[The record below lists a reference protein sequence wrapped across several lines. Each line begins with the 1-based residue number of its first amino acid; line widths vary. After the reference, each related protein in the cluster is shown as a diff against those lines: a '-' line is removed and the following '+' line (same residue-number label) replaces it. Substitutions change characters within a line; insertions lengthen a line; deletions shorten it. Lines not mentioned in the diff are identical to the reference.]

1 VLLQLSSVSKSYGAQ
16 TVLRDVTFQINPG
29 EKTGLIG
36 TNGSGKT
43 TLLKILST
51 TVEPDDGVVSRRS
64 GLITG
69 TLEQIPDFHE
79 RTTVL
84 EEALRSF
91 ANLIATEKEL
101 AALEHEIAGHADP
114 VLLDRYATLQHEFEH
129 KGGYR
134 FRSMAEAAVLGI
146 GFTRP
151 MLTRETRALSGG
163 EKNRLALAKLLLSEA
178 DLLLLDEPTNHLDIR
193 SIEWLE
199 KFLKDTAKTV
209 IVVSHDRIFLDRV
222 VNRILEVDNS
232 RLSDYPGNYSD
243 YVRGRAE
250 RLAQQEKEW
259 NLQKRWIENQEDYI
273 RRNLAGQKTKQA
285 KSRRN
290 LLARVHRLE
299 RPKASSEKVKFNF
312 LPVDRGSRHVLRTE
326 ELTIGYD
333 KPLIQNLQFQV
344 ERGERWAILGANGS
358 GKTTLLRT
366 LTGEVS
372 PMSGGMEWSEN
383 LELGYYD
390 QQLSGLDPASTIL
403 EEIRS
408 LDMKPTD
415 GELRSYLAM
424 FLFSGEDIF
433 KKVESLSGGE
443 KSRLALAKLIYEGP
457 ALLALDEPTNH
468 LDIVSREALESA
480 LLEYPGTILF
490 VTHDR
495 YLAKKIATHLM
506 YIEGQKA
513 YTFDRLSAFE
523 EWLVEGKTEGKL
535 EGKPVAQ
542 PAAEAAA
549 AAPRTSG
556 QAGQATAMS
565 KNRRDKLQNEV
576 KQIEENISRLEAE
589 LKNLEEGFANPDPT
603 LNWEAAHRRH
613 AAIRE
618 ELETLYATLADQW
631 EQMGL

>member
-16 TVLRDVTFQINPG
+16 TVLQDVTFQINPG
-29 EKTGLIG
+29 EKVGLIG

-43 TLLKILST
+43 TLLKILANT
-51 TVEPDDGVVSRRS
+51 QEPDAGTVSRRN
-64 GLITG
+64 GLSTG
-69 TLEQIPDFHE
+69 TLEQIPDFHQT
-79 RTTVL
+79 TTVL

-91 ANLIATEKEL
+91 AALIAVEEEL
-101 AALEHEIAGHADP
+101 ANLEHEIANHADP
-114 VLLDRYATLQHEFEH
+114 QLLDRYATLQHEFEH

-134 FRSMAEAAVLGI
+134 FRSMTEAAVLGI
-146 GFTRP
+146 GFTRA
-151 MLTRETRALSGG
+151 MLNRETRALSGG

-199 KFLKDTAKTV
+199 KFLKETTKTIV
-209 IVVSHDRIFLDRV
+209 VVSHDRIFLDRV
-222 VNRILEVDNS
+222 VNRILEIDNS
-232 RLSDYPGNYSD
+232 RLNDYPGNYSD
-243 YVRGRAE
+243 YVRGREE
-250 RLAQQEKEW
+250 RLARQAKEW
-259 NLQKRWIENQEDYI
+259 DLQKRWIENQEDYI

-299 RPKASSEKVKFNF
+299 RPRASSEKVKFKF
-312 LPVDRGSRHVLRTE
+312 MPVDRGSRHVLRTE
-326 ELTIGYD
+326 DLTIGYD
-333 KPLIQNLQFQV
+333 KPLIRNLQFQV

-372 PMSGGMEWSEN
+372 PISGGMEWADS

-390 QQLSGLDPASTIL
+390 QQLSGLEPGSTII

-424 FLFSGEDIF
+424 FLFSGDDVF

-443 KSRLALAKLIYEGP
+443 KSRLALAKIIFERP

-468 LDIVSREALESA
+468 LDIASREALESA
-480 LLEYPGTILF
+480 LLEYPGTIIF

-495 YLAKKIATHLM
+495 YLARKIATHLM
-506 YIEGQKA
+506 YIEDQRA

-523 EWLVEGKTEGKL
+523 DWLTNDR
-535 EGKPVAQ
+535 
-542 PAAEAAA
+542 PA
-549 AAPRTSG
+549 S
-556 QAGQATAMS
+556 QAIAVTATATPSAGPVPGMS
-565 KNRRDKLQNEV
+565 KNRRDKLQNAV
-576 KQIEENISRLEAE
+576 KQIEESISRLETE
-589 LKNLEEGFANPDPT
+589 LKSLEESFANPDPEM
-603 LNWEAAHRRH
+603 NWESAHRRH
-613 AAIRE
+613 AAIQE
-618 ELETLYATLADQW
+618 ELEKLYNELATHW
-631 EQMGL
+631 EQMGH

>member
-1 VLLQLSSVSKSYGAQ
+1 VLLQLSSVSRSYGAQ

-29 EKTGLIG
+29 EKVGLIG

-43 TLLKILST
+43 TLLKILANAQ
-51 TVEPDDGVVSRRS
+51 EPDEGTVSRRS
-64 GLITG
+64 GLSTG

-79 RTTVL
+79 STTVL
-84 EEALRSF
+84 DEALRSF
-91 ANLIATEKEL
+91 AGLIDAEKEL
-101 AALEHEIAGHADP
+101 ADLEHEIAIHADP
-114 VLLDRYATLQHEFEH
+114 QLLDRYATLQHEFEH

-151 MLTRETRALSGG
+151 MLMRETRALSGG

-199 KFLKDTAKTV
+199 KFLKDTSKTIV
-209 IVVSHDRIFLDRV
+209 VVSHDRIFLDRV
-222 VNRILEVDNS
+222 VNRILEIDNS

-243 YVRGRAE
+243 YVRGREE
-250 RLAQQEKEW
+250 RLARQEKEW
-259 NLQKRWIENQEDYI
+259 DLQKRWIENQEDYI

-299 RPKASSEKVKFNF
+299 RPKSSSEKVKFKF
-312 LPVDRGSRHVLRTE
+312 MPVDRGSRHVLRTE
-326 ELTIGYD
+326 DLTIGYD

-366 LTGEVS
+366 LTGKVS
-372 PMSGGMEWSEN
+372 PISGGMEWADG

-390 QQLSGLDPASTIL
+390 QQLSGLDPNATII

-424 FLFSGEDIF
+424 FLFSGDDVF

-443 KSRLALAKLIYEGP
+443 KSRLALAKIIFEGP

-468 LDIVSREALESA
+468 LDIASREALESA

-495 YLAKKIATHLM
+495 YLARKIATHLM
-506 YIEGQKA
+506 YIEDQRA

-523 EWLVEGKTEGKL
+523 EWLMDGRPAAQPLAETAA
-535 EGKPVAQ
+535 VAQ
-542 PAAEAAA
+542 PAS
-549 AAPRTSG
+549 AAPVSS
-556 QAGQATAMS
+556 MS
-565 KNRRDKLQNEV
+565 KNRRDKLQTAV
-576 KQIEENISRLEAE
+576 KQIEENISRLETE
-589 LKNLEEGFANPDPT
+589 LKNLEEGFASPDPAMD
-603 LNWEAAHRRH
+603 WESAHRRH
-613 AAIRE
+613 AGIRE
-618 ELETLYATLADQW
+618 ELEVLYTELASQW

>member
-1 VLLQLSSVSKSYGAQ
+1 MLLQLSSVSKSYGAQ
-16 TVLRDVTFQINPG
+16 TVLRDATFQINPG
-29 EKTGLIG
+29 EKVGLIG

-43 TLLKILST
+43 TLLKILSNT
-51 TVEPDDGVVSRRS
+51 LEHDEGLVSRRS
-64 GLITG
+64 GLVTG

-79 RTTVL
+79 STTVL
-84 EEALRSF
+84 DEALRSF
-91 ANLIATEKEL
+91 GSLIALEEEL
-101 AALEHEIAGHADP
+101 RNLEHQISGHANP
-114 VLLDRYATLQHEFEH
+114 ELLDRYAAMQHEFEH

-146 GFTRP
+146 GFSRP
-151 MLTRETRALSGG
+151 MLSRETRALSGG

-199 KFLKDTAKTV
+199 KFLKETAKT
-209 IVVSHDRIFLDRV
+209 ILVVSHDRIFLDRV
-222 VNRILEVDNS
+222 VNRILEIDNS
-232 RLSDYPGNYSD
+232 RLSSYPGNYTD

-259 NLQKRWIENQEDYI
+259 DLQKRWIENQEDYI

-299 RPKASSEKVKFNF
+299 RPKASSEKVKFKF

-326 ELTIGYD
+326 GLTVGYD
-333 KPLIQNLQFQV
+333 KTLIGNLNFSV

-372 PMSGGMEWSEN
+372 PIAGDMEWAEG

-390 QQLSGLDPASTIL
+390 QQLSGLDPAATVL
-403 EEIRS
+403 EEVRS

-415 GELRSYLAM
+415 GELRAYLAM
-424 FLFSGEDIF
+424 FLFSGDDVL
-433 KKVESLSGGE
+433 KKVASLSGGE
-443 KSRLALAKLIYEGP
+443 KSRLALAKIIFEGP

-468 LDIVSREALESA
+468 LDIASREALESA
-480 LLEYPGTILF
+480 LLDYPGTILF

-495 YLAKKIATHLM
+495 YLARKLATRLM
-506 YIEGQKA
+506 YIEDQRA
-513 YTFDRLSAFE
+513 HTFDRLSAFE
-523 EWLVEGKTEGKL
+523 DWLL
-535 EGKPVAQ
+535 EDRTSSRG
-542 PAAEAAA
+542 AAE
-549 AAPRTSG
+549 P
-556 QAGQATAMS
+556 AGIAQRASSVAVPAMS

-576 KQIEENISRLEAE
+576 KQIEENISRLETE
-589 LKNLEEGFANPDPT
+589 QKSLEEGFANPDPSM
-603 LNWEAAHRRH
+603 NWQLAQERY
-613 AAIRE
+613 AAIRK
-618 ELETLYATLADQW
+618 ELESLYTALGAQW

>member
-1 VLLQLSSVSKSYGAQ
+1 MLLQLSSVSRSYGAQ
-16 TVLRDVTFQINPG
+16 TVLRDVSFQINPG
-29 EKTGLIG
+29 EKIGLIG
-36 TNGSGKT
+36 NNGSGKT
-43 TLLKILST
+43 TLLRILAKAQD
-51 TVEPDDGVVSRRS
+51 PDEGAVNRRS
-64 GLITG
+64 GLSTG

-79 RTTVL
+79 STTVL
-84 EEALRSF
+84 DEALRSF
-91 ANLIATEKEL
+91 SDLIAAEKEL
-101 AALEHEIAGHADP
+101 ADLEHEIASDADP
-114 VLLDRYATLQHEFEH
+114 ELLNRYAILQHEFEH

-151 MLTRETRALSGG
+151 MLMRESRALSGG

-199 KFLKDTAKTV
+199 KFLKDTAKTIV
-209 IVVSHDRIFLDRV
+209 VVSHDRIFLDRV
-222 VNRILEVDNS
+222 VNRILEIENS
-232 RLSDYPGNYSD
+232 RLCDYPGNYTD
-243 YVRGRAE
+243 YVRGREE
-250 RLAQQEKEW
+250 RLARQEKEW
-259 NLQKRWIENQEDYI
+259 HLQKRWIENQEDYI

-299 RPKASSEKVKFNF
+299 RPRASSEKVKFKF
-312 LPVDRGSRHVLRTE
+312 MPVDRGSRHVLRTE
-326 ELTIGYD
+326 DLTIGYD
-333 KPLIQNLQFQV
+333 KPLIRSLQFQV
-344 ERGERWAILGANGS
+344 ERRERWAILGANGS

-372 PMSGGMEWSEN
+372 PISGEMEWADG

-390 QQLSGLDPASTIL
+390 QQLSGLDPTATII

-424 FLFSGEDIF
+424 FLFSGDDVF
-433 KKVESLSGGE
+433 KKIDSLSGGE

-468 LDIVSREALESA
+468 LDIASREALESA

-495 YLAKKIATHLM
+495 YLARKIATHLM
-506 YIEGQKA
+506 YIEDQRA

-523 EWLVEGKTEGKL
+523 EWLMEGRRAGQPIVEMAAAT
-535 EGKPVAQ
+535 Q
-542 PAAEAAA
+542 PASAT
-549 AAPRTSG
+549 P
-556 QAGQATAMS
+556 AGGMS
-565 KNRRDKLQNEV
+565 KNRRDKLQTSV
-576 KQIEENISRLEAE
+576 KQIEENISRLETE
-589 LKNLEEGFANPDPT
+589 LKSLEDGFANPDPAM
-603 LNWEAAHRRH
+603 NWESAHRRH

-618 ELETLYATLADQW
+618 ELEKLYSELAGQW
-631 EQMGL
+631 EQMGQ

>member
-1 VLLQLSSVSKSYGAQ
+1 VLLQLSSVSRSFGAQ

-29 EKTGLIG
+29 EKVGLIG

-43 TLLKILST
+43 TLLKILANTS
-51 TVEPDDGVVSRRS
+51 EPDEGTVSRRS
-64 GLITG
+64 GLSTG

-79 RTTVL
+79 STTVL
-84 EEALRSF
+84 DEALRSF
-91 ANLIATEKEL
+91 AGLIAAEKEL
-101 AALEHEIAGHADP
+101 GNLEHEIATHADP
-114 VLLDRYATLQHEFEH
+114 QLLDRYATLQHEFEH
-129 KGGYR
+129 QGGYR
-134 FRSMAEAAVLGI
+134 FRSMTEAAVLGI
-146 GFTRP
+146 GFTRE
-151 MLTRETRALSGG
+151 MLSRETRALSGG

-199 KFLKDTAKTV
+199 KFLKDTEKTIV
-209 IVVSHDRIFLDRV
+209 VVSHDRIFLDRV
-222 VNRILEVDNS
+222 VSRILEIDNS

-243 YVRGRAE
+243 YVRGREE
-250 RLAQQEKEW
+250 RLARQEKEW
-259 NLQKRWIENQEDYI
+259 DLQKRWIENQEDYI
-273 RRNLAGQKTKQA
+273 RRNLAGQKTRQA

-299 RPKASSEKVKFNF
+299 RPKSSSEKVKFKF
-312 LPVDRGSRHVLRTE
+312 LPVDRGSRRVLRTE
-326 ELTIGYD
+326 DLTVGYD
-333 KPLIQNLQFQV
+333 KPLIRNLQFQV

-372 PMSGGMEWSEN
+372 PISGGLEWADG

-390 QQLSGLDPASTIL
+390 QQLSGLDPGSTII

-424 FLFSGEDIF
+424 FLFSGDDVF

-443 KSRLALAKLIYEGP
+443 KSRLALAKIIFEGP

-468 LDIVSREALESA
+468 LDIASREALESA

-495 YLAKKIATHLM
+495 YLARKIATHLM
-506 YIEGQKA
+506 YIEDQRA

-523 EWLVEGKTEGKL
+523 EWLMDDRTASHTV
-535 EGKPVAQ
+535 
-542 PAAEAAA
+542 AAA
-549 AAPRTSG
+549 ATSVPPASPAPVS
-556 QAGQATAMS
+556 AMS
-565 KNRRDKLQNEV
+565 KNRRDKLQSSV
-576 KQIEENISRLEAE
+576 KQVEENISRLEME
-589 LKNLEEGFANPDPT
+589 LKSLEEGFANPAPEM
-603 LNWEAAHRRH
+603 NWESAHRRH
-613 AAIRE
+613 AAIHE
-618 ELETLYATLADQW
+618 ELEKLYSELATQW
-631 EQMGL
+631 EQMDL

>member
-29 EKTGLIG
+29 EKVGLIG

-43 TLLKILST
+43 TLLKILANAQ
-51 TVEPDDGVVSRRS
+51 EPDEGTVSRRS
-64 GLITG
+64 GLSTG

-79 RTTVL
+79 STTVL
-84 EEALRSF
+84 DEALRSF
-91 ANLIATEKEL
+91 GGLIAAEKEL
-101 AALEHEIAGHADP
+101 AELEHEIASHANP
-114 VLLDRYATLQHEFEH
+114 QLLDRYATLQHEFEH

-151 MLTRETRALSGG
+151 MLERETRALSGG

-199 KFLKDTAKTV
+199 KFLKDTTKTIV
-209 IVVSHDRIFLDRV
+209 VVSHDRIFLDRV
-222 VNRILEVDNS
+222 VNRILEIDNS

-243 YVRGRAE
+243 YVRGREE
-250 RLAQQEKEW
+250 RLARQEKEW
-259 NLQKRWIENQEDYI
+259 DLQKRWIENQEDYI

-299 RPKASSEKVKFNF
+299 RPRASSEKVKFKF
-312 LPVDRGSRHVLRTE
+312 MPVERGSRHVLRAE
-326 ELTIGYD
+326 DLTIGYD
-333 KPLIQNLQFQV
+333 KPLIRNLQFQV

-372 PMSGGMEWSEN
+372 PISGGMEWADA

-390 QQLSGLDPASTIL
+390 QQLSGLDPNATII

-424 FLFSGEDIF
+424 FLFSGDDVF

-468 LDIVSREALESA
+468 LDIASREALESA

-495 YLAKKIATHLM
+495 YLARKIATHLM
-506 YIEGQKA
+506 YIEDQRA

-523 EWLVEGKTEGKL
+523 EWLMEGKSTG
-535 EGKPVAQ
+535 Q
-542 PAAEAAA
+542 PMADAAA
-549 AAPRTSG
+549 AMQPASSAPASG
-556 QAGQATAMS
+556 MS
-565 KNRRDKLQNEV
+565 KNRRDKLQSAV
-576 KQIEENISRLEAE
+576 KQIEENISQLETE
-589 LKNLEEGFANPDPT
+589 LKNLEEGFANPDPAM
-603 LNWEAAHRRH
+603 NWESAHRRH

-618 ELETLYATLADQW
+618 ELENLYTELSSHW

>member
-1 VLLQLSSVSKSYGAQ
+1 MLLQLSSVSKSYGAQ
-16 TVLRDVTFQINPG
+16 TVLRDATFQINPG
-29 EKTGLIG
+29 EKVGLIG

-43 TLLKILST
+43 TLLKILSNT
-51 TVEPDDGVVSRRS
+51 LEHDEGLVSRRS
-64 GLITG
+64 GLVTG

-79 RTTVL
+79 STTVL
-84 EEALRSF
+84 DEALRSF
-91 ANLIATEKEL
+91 GSLIALEEEL
-101 AALEHEIAGHADP
+101 RNLEHQISGHANP
-114 VLLDRYATLQHEFEH
+114 ELLDRYAAMQHEFEH

-146 GFTRP
+146 GFSRP
-151 MLTRETRALSGG
+151 MLSRETRALSGG

-199 KFLKDTAKTV
+199 KFLKETAKT
-209 IVVSHDRIFLDRV
+209 ILVVSHDRIFLDRV
-222 VNRILEVDNS
+222 VNRILEIDNS
-232 RLSDYPGNYSD
+232 RLSSYPGNYTD

-259 NLQKRWIENQEDYI
+259 DLQKRWIENQEDYI

-299 RPKASSEKVKFNF
+299 RPKASSEKVKFKF

-326 ELTIGYD
+326 GLTVGYD
-333 KPLIQNLQFQV
+333 KTLIGNLNFSV

-372 PMSGGMEWSEN
+372 PIAGDMEWAEG

-390 QQLSGLDPASTIL
+390 QQLSGLDPAATVL
-403 EEIRS
+403 EEVRS

-415 GELRSYLAM
+415 GELRAYLAM
-424 FLFSGEDIF
+424 FLFSGDDVL
-433 KKVESLSGGE
+433 KKVASLSGGE
-443 KSRLALAKLIYEGP
+443 KSRLALAKIIFEGP

-468 LDIVSREALESA
+468 LDIASREALESA
-480 LLEYPGTILF
+480 LLDYPGTILF

-495 YLAKKIATHLM
+495 YLARKLATRLM
-506 YIEGQKA
+506 YIEDQRA
-513 YTFDRLSAFE
+513 HTFDRLSAFE
-523 EWLVEGKTEGKL
+523 DWLL
-535 EGKPVAQ
+535 EDRTSSRG
-542 PAAEAAA
+542 AAE
-549 AAPRTSG
+549 P
-556 QAGQATAMS
+556 AGIAQRASSVAVPAMS

-576 KQIEENISRLEAE
+576 KQIEENISRLETE
-589 LKNLEEGFANPDPT
+589 QKSLEEGFANPDPSM
-603 LNWEAAHRRH
+603 NWQLAQERY
-613 AAIRE
+613 AAIRK
-618 ELETLYATLADQW
+618 ELDSLYTALVAQW

>member
-1 VLLQLSSVSKSYGAQ
+1 VLLQLNGVSRSYGAQ

-29 EKTGLIG
+29 EKVGLIG

-43 TLLKILST
+43 TLLKILAN
-51 TVEPDDGVVSRRS
+51 VQEPDEGVISRRS
-64 GLITG
+64 GLSTG

-79 RTTVL
+79 STTVL
-84 EEALRSF
+84 DEALRSF
-91 ANLIATEKEL
+91 AGLIAAEKEL
-101 AALEHEIAGHADP
+101 AELEHEIAIHADP
-114 VLLDRYATLQHEFEH
+114 QLLDRYATLQHEFEH

-199 KFLKDTAKTV
+199 KFLKDTTKTIV
-209 IVVSHDRIFLDRV
+209 VVSHDRIFLDRV
-222 VNRILEVDNS
+222 VTRILEIENS
-232 RLSDYPGNYSD
+232 KLSDYPGNYTD
-243 YVRGRAE
+243 YVRGREE
-250 RLAQQEKEW
+250 RLARQEKEW
-259 NLQKRWIENQEDYI
+259 DLQKRWIENQEDYI

-299 RPKASSEKVKFNF
+299 RPRASSEKVKFKF

-326 ELTIGYD
+326 NLTIGYD
-333 KPLIQNLQFQV
+333 KTLIENLEFQV

-358 GKTTLLRT
+358 GKTSLLRT
-366 LTGEVS
+366 IIGEVS
-372 PMSGGMEWSEN
+372 PLSGGMEWSDG

-390 QQLSGLDPASTIL
+390 QQLSGLDPNATII

-424 FLFSGEDIF
+424 FLFSGEDVF

-468 LDIVSREALESA
+468 LDIASREALESA

-495 YLAKKIATHLM
+495 YLARKIATHLM
-506 YIEGQKA
+506 YIEDQRA

-523 EWLVEGKTEGKL
+523 EWLAEGRSAGRSLADTATVSL
-535 EGKPVAQ
+535 SAS
-542 PAAEAAA
+542 
-549 AAPRTSG
+549 AAPVVSG
-556 QAGQATAMS
+556 MS
-565 KNRRDKLQNEV
+565 KNRRDKLQNTV
-576 KQIEENISRLEAE
+576 KQIEESISKLEAE
-589 LKNLEEGFANPDPT
+589 LKNLEDGFAKPDPAM
-603 LNWEAAHRRH
+603 NWESAHRRH
-613 AAIRE
+613 AAVRD
-618 ELETLYATLADQW
+618 ELEKLYTELASQW

>member
-1 VLLQLSSVSKSYGAQ
+1 VLLQLSSVSRSYGAQ

-29 EKTGLIG
+29 EKIGLIG

-43 TLLKILST
+43 TLLKILANT
-51 TVEPDDGVVSRRS
+51 QEPDEGTISRKS
-64 GLITG
+64 GLSTG

-79 RTTVL
+79 STTVL

-91 ANLIATEKEL
+91 SGLIAAEKEL
-101 AALEHEIAGHADP
+101 ADLEHEISSHADP
-114 VLLDRYATLQHEFEH
+114 QLLDRHATLQHEFEH

-151 MLTRETRALSGG
+151 MLMRETRALSGG

-199 KFLKDTAKTV
+199 KFLKDTTKTIV
-209 IVVSHDRIFLDRV
+209 VVSHDRIFLDRV
-222 VNRILEVDNS
+222 VNRILEIDNS

-243 YVRGRAE
+243 YVRGREE
-250 RLAQQEKEW
+250 RLARQEKEW
-259 NLQKRWIENQEDYI
+259 DLQKRWIENQEDYI

-299 RPKASSEKVKFNF
+299 RPKASSEKVKFKF
-312 LPVDRGSRHVLRTE
+312 MPVDRGSRHVLRTE
-326 ELTIGYD
+326 DLTIGYD
-333 KPLIQNLQFQV
+333 KPLIRNLQFQV

-372 PMSGGMEWSEN
+372 PVSGGMEWADG

-390 QQLSGLDPASTIL
+390 QQLSGLDPNATII

-408 LDMKPTD
+408 LDMRPTD

-424 FLFSGEDIF
+424 FLFSGDDVF

-443 KSRLALAKLIYEGP
+443 KSRLALAKIIFEGP

-468 LDIVSREALESA
+468 LDIASREALESA

-495 YLAKKIATHLM
+495 YLARKIATHLM
-506 YIEGQKA
+506 YIEDQRA

-523 EWLVEGKTEGKL
+523 EWLMEGRPASQPL
-535 EGKPVAQ
+535 AVSAALPQ
-542 PAAEAAA
+542 PAS
-549 AAPRTSG
+549 AAPVSG
-556 QAGQATAMS
+556 MS
-565 KNRRDKLQNEV
+565 KNRRDKLQTAV
-576 KQIEENISRLEAE
+576 KQIEENISELEAE
-589 LKNLEEGFANPDPT
+589 LKSLEEVFANPDPG
-603 LNWEAAHRRH
+603 LNWESAHRRH

-618 ELETLYATLADQW
+618 ELEKLYSELSSHW

>member
-1 VLLQLSSVSKSYGAQ
+1 MLLQLSSVSKSYGAQ

-43 TLLKILST
+43 TLLKILSNT
-51 TVEPDDGVVSRRS
+51 LETDDGIVSRRS
-64 GLITG
+64 GLVTG

-79 RTTVL
+79 TTTVL
-84 EEALRSF
+84 DEALRSF
-91 ANLIATEKEL
+91 ASLIDTEKEL
-101 AALEHEIAGHADP
+101 AVLEHEIAGNANP
-114 VLLDRYATLQHEFEH
+114 ELLDRYATLQHEFEH

-151 MLTRETRALSGG
+151 MLTRETRGLSGG

-232 RLSDYPGNYSD
+232 RLSDYPGNYTD

-259 NLQKRWIENQEDYI
+259 SLQKRWIENQEDYI

-290 LLARVHRLE
+290 QLARVHRLE
-299 RPKASSEKVKFNF
+299 KPKSSSEKVKFKF

-372 PMSGGMEWSEN
+372 PLSGGMEWSEN

-390 QQLSGLDPASTIL
+390 QQLSGLDPAATIL

-424 FLFSGEDIF
+424 FLFSGDDIF

-468 LDIVSREALESA
+468 LDIASREALESA

-506 YIEGQKA
+506 YIEGGKA

-523 EWLVEGKTEGKL
+523 EWLMEGKTD
-535 EGKPVAQ
+535 GKPASQ
-542 PAAEAAA
+542 LAAEATAA
-549 AAPRTSG
+549 ASRTPTGPAP
-556 QAGQATAMS
+556 AMS

-576 KQIEENISRLEAE
+576 KQIEENISQLEAE
-589 LKNLEEGFANPDPT
+589 LKNLEEGFANPDPA

-613 AAIRE
+613 AAIGA
-618 ELETLYATLADQW
+618 ELETLYATLSDQW